1 LGPPSTPKLDGAK
14 VSRAGSRVSGGLL
27 ASVAVEGGGSTTAAG
42 TAALPPA
49 RAEAATGLVAAGEAG
64 AGLLLL
70 RMGGGGGPIDLRAPG
85 LAAAAGDG
93 AAPAA
98 GARDEASGELAGC
111 AAGRGG
117 GFGDSVKDDS
127 ARSGEYATA
136 HAIALSEHYKEIS
149 DGA

>member
-1 LGPPSTPKLDGAK
+1 M
-14 VSRAGSRVSGGLL
+14 
-27 ASVAVEGGGSTTAAG
+27 
-42 TAALPPA
+42 
-49 RAEAATGLVAAGEAG
+49 VAAGEAG

-93 AAPAA
+93 AAA
-98 GARDEASGELAGC
+98 GVRDEASGELAGC

-149 DGA
+149 GGA